1 MERFPRGS
9 IPPSAFAAVAT
20 LAPTAVARPPNVA
33 PGTDDRASVAVETDD
48 CSSVAVET
56 DDCSSVATQTDGSSS
71 VAMQTAASPPVAR
84 ATRECEQVSDPTKQC
99 DLSTTCPNC
108 GAQMQPEHAHYR
120 CGACGY
126 RDSCCF

>member
-9 IPPSAFAAVAT
+9 IPPSSFAAVAT
-20 LAPTAVARPPNVA
+20 MAPTAIAKPPQVAKTPENADAEPA
-33 PGTDDRASVAVETDD
+33 
-48 CSSVAVET
+48 
-56 DDCSSVATQTDGSSS
+56 
-71 VAMQTAASPPVAR
+71 
-84 ATRECEQVSDPTKQC
+84 KQC

-120 CGACGY
+120 CGECGY